1 MRWQRAAQT
10 VIVLLVIGFVVVLVM
25 TLRRE
30 RVAPAQDPPP
40 KRLDP
45 SNTLE
50 NPEGGSYRV
59 TDPSGKGL
67 WDLEFGANVG
77 LPDGR
82 TQLSRGVTV
91 TINKGDR
98 RFQVKADE
106 AEITK
111 TGDVPEHV
119 LFKGN
124 VRFTGG
130 GGLAVTTP
138 EATYTDADGM
148 VTIPG
153 ALEFTKGRM
162 RGSGVGATYDQNREV
177 LWILDQAKIAVDPS
191 PDGLGGLD
199 GSATKIGLARADHYL
214 VLEGAARI
222 EREGRVTEANQITI
236 RLSEDD
242 ERVQM
247 LELRDQS
254 RIAGGQGGPQ
264 AMSAT
269 DIDLT
274 YADDGRTLQF
284 ARLVENAVVQL
295 PGEGGAGRRI
305 AGNAIDIALGPDG
318 SSVTNL
324 TANER
329 VQVDL
334 PADGQ
339 SPAKRIKAA
348 SLMAV
353 GAPGAGLQTATFA
366 GGGAYVETRAAGRAR
381 PGRRRSQS
389 PGDLA
394 EAADRD
400 EARTRRARESRLP
413 RQRDVPRRAGLQ
425 GRGGAGYLPRCGRS
439 SRAHAG
445 RRRTGPLGSRD
456 RRPALGP
463 GPDHRV
469 RAVIP

>member
-366 GGGAYVETRAAGRAR
+366 GGVEYVETRAAGR
-381 PGRRRSQS
+381 GV
-389 PGDLA
+389 
-394 EAADRD
+394 AA
-400 EARTRRARESRLP
+400 
-413 RQRDVPRRAGLQ
+413 VN
-425 GRGGAGYLPRCGRS
+425 
-439 SRAHAG
+439 
-445 RRRTGPLGSRD
+445 
-456 RRPALGP
+456 
-463 GPDHRV
+463 
-469 RAVIP
+469 